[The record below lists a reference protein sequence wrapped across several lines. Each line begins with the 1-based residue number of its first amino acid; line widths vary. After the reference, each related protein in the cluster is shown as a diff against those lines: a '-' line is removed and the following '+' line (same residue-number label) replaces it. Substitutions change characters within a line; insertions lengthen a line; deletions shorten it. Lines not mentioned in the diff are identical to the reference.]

1 MRKMDKIELLRW
13 LERDEEI
20 ITKLSDEAEKSD
32 ELTSFYAGNLNY
44 IQTLRDAIEEGL
56 FNKD

>member
-1 MRKMDKIELLRW
+1 MDKIELLRW